1 MRFSLICVGRMKA
14 GADKDLLD
22 RYLDRARKAGR
33 ALGISEVAMVE
44 LPESR
49 GQRAEDRK
57 DDEAR
62 AILHGVPAGARVVV
76 LDENGK
82 NLTSPA
88 FSNRLEIWKD
98 EGIGDIVFAI
108 GGPDGHGEEVL
119 ARADL
124 KLALGAMT
132 WPHQMARILLS
143 EQIYRAITIQSG
155 HPYHRS

>member
-1 MRFSLICVGRMKA
+1 MRISLLCIGRMKA

-33 ALGISEVAMVE
+33 ALGVADVSVVE
-44 LPESR
+44 LAESR
-49 GQRAEDRK
+49 AQRTEDRK
-57 DDEAR
+57 SEEAR
-62 AILHGVPAGARVVV
+62 TILQAVPAGAKLVV

-82 NLTSPA
+82 HLTSPA
-88 FSNRLEIWKD
+88 FSARMETWKD
-98 EGIGDIVFAI
+98 ESVADIVFTI
-108 GGPDGHGEEVL
+108 GGADGHGQEVL

-132 WPHQMARILLS
+132 WPHQIARILLC

-155 HPYHRS
+155 HPYHRV